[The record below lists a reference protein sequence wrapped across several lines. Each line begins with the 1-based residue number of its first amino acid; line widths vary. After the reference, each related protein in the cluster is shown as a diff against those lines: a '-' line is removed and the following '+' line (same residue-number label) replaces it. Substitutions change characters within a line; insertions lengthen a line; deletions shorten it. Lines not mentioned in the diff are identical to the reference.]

1 LLRDD
6 VASHLVSVPDGKR
19 PPEPS
24 KDAPPEPDAAGA
36 ELG

>member
-1 LLRDD
+1 

-19 PPEPS
+19 TPERP
-24 KDAPPEPDAAGA
+24 KVTPPEPDAASA